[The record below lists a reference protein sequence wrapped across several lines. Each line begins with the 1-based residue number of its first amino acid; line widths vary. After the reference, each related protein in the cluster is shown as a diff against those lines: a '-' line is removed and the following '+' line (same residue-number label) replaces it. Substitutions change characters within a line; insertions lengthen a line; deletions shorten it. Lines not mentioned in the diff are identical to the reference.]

1 MKKNIY
7 KPNYD
12 RSILSISSSIMKYYG
27 MNLNYKSLGELD
39 NLLEKKYKN
48 VIFLILDCLGTKV
61 LTDNLKD
68 DSLLR
73 TNLITNVTSV
83 FPPTT
88 AAATTAFHSG
98 MSPLENGWIGWMP
111 YFKEYNKIIELFT
124 GNDFYTREKVIEP
137 FDDKLLKYKTIYEK
151 ISETNKNVKYHKIF
165 PANIDANGAS
175 SFKELCDK
183 IKKCCNNGTTNL
195 ISAYWNEPDHTIHN
209 NGVNNEAVKNV
220 LNDIEINVK
229 ELTTNLKDSIVIIS
243 ADHGAVDV
251 EEVYINEIADINDCL
266 AMPPSIESRFV
277 TFFIKKGMKNKFKKA
292 IKEHFEDGYILYN
305 KEQFMQ
311 ENLLGRGLSNQ
322 RINSYFGDYI
332 LILYSNLNIRYS
344 ISSQKDKIHLADH
357 GGITKEEMMVPLIVL
372 DCK

>member
-165 PANIDANGAS
+165 PANIDANGAY

-209 NGVNNEAVKNV
+209 NGVNNEAIKNV
-220 LNDIEINVK
+220 LNDIEINLK
-229 ELTTNLKDSIVIIS
+229 ELTTNLKDSIIIIS

-277 TFFIKKGMKNKFKKA
+277 TF
-292 IKEHFEDGYILYN
+292 L
-305 KEQFMQ
+305 
-311 ENLLGRGLSNQ
+311 
-322 RINSYFGDYI
+322 
-332 LILYSNLNIRYS
+332 
-344 ISSQKDKIHLADH
+344 
-357 GGITKEEMMVPLIVL
+357 
-372 DCK
+372 